1 MPLCISTHT
10 EVGKSSMI
18 KPEIFTAKTLA
29 CSVPVSCPPLQRR
42 NTRICEKNI
51 YTQAVT
57 GRPTTAAQAP
67 GLAGGGRGG
76 DPAGEARRVTR
87 IERAATACWSH
98 SVSTSS
104 RRHYSATTTT
114 TSWRRWHST
123 ATTTTSSWRRR
134 HSLGL
139 RRSPRASWAANPGG
153 GNLPPVPNC

>member
-76 DPAGEARRVTR
+76 DRAGEARRVTR

-114 TSWRRWHST
+114 T
-123 ATTTTSSWRRR
+123 TTTSSWRRR

-139 RRSPRASWAANPGG
+139 RRSPRASRAANRGG
-153 GNLPPVPNC
+153 GNLPPGPNS

>member
-76 DPAGEARRVTR
+76 DRAGEARRVTR
-87 IERAATACWSH
+87 IERATTACWSH

-114 TSWRRWHST
+114 T
-123 ATTTTSSWRRR
+123 TTTSSWRRR

-139 RRSPRASWAANPGG
+139 RRSPRAS
-153 GNLPPVPNC
+153 